1 MTLSIDL
8 PIQTDIDEAF
18 ARQGL
23 VAMLDAT
30 GKLSG
35 KEAREVLG
43 LSRRAFEAML
53 PRYGYA
59 VLLDSQANIAV
70 ERAV

>member
-1 MTLSIDL
+1 MTLSIEL
-8 PIQTDIDEAF
+8 PIQTDIDETF

-23 VAMLDAT
+23 VAMLYAT

-35 KEAREVLG
+35 REAREVLG

-53 PRYGYA
+53 PRYGYT
-59 VLLDSQANIAV
+59 VLLDSQTNV
-70 ERAV
+70 EIELGV